1 LQRFDAEIVKII
13 EGSTKIFVPKAAI
26 SEKVPPKDPAFFNP
40 RAKLNRDLSI
50 IVYYAFIKNF
60 EGPKI
65 FLEGLSGLGARG
77 LRVAN
82 EIKEME
88 TVVLNDLNPKA
99 LELAV
104 ESAKENELNN
114 LRFSEDE
121 VCRFLSN
128 YSKKGNRGTIIDIDP
143 FGSPAKYFDCAI
155 RATMHGGL
163 LSITATD
170 LQVLNG
176 LFQKACFHRYGGT
189 PIRTEFG
196 NEIAIRLIL
205 GSLRHVSARLDIEIQ
220 PLFVES
226 DQHYYRIFVRILNR
240 PDQEDNI
247 GYIFHC
253 KNCGN
258 RGSVIEKE
266 EKCTLCNEKLSFAGP
281 LWIRN
286 LFEKKFITEM
296 EDIVSDLIVD
306 KSCDKSLK
314 KCILESEM
322 PATYFTL
329 DEIASKMNIS
339 PLSLEDALQRLQN
352 KGFVASPTSLEPT
365 GFKTNAKIDEIIQI
379 FAN

>member
-1 LQRFDAEIVKII
+1 LQRFDAEIITI
-13 EGSTKIFVPKAAI
+13 TEGSTKILVPKAAI

-40 RAKLNRDLSI
+40 RAKLNRDFSI
-50 IVYYAFIKNF
+50 IAYNAFIKKF
-60 EGPKI
+60 DGPKI
-65 FLEGLSGLGARG
+65 FLEGLSGLGAIG

-82 EIKEME
+82 EIKEIE
-88 TVVLNDLNPKA
+88 KVVLNDLNPKA

-114 LRFSEDE
+114 LEFSEDE
-121 VCRFLSN
+121 VCKFLSN

-176 LFQKACFHRYGGT
+176 LFQKACLHRYGGIST
-189 PIRTEFG
+189 RTEFG

-205 GSLRHVSARLDIEIQ
+205 GGLRHVSARLDIEFQ

-266 EKCTLCNEKLSFAGP
+266 IKCTICNEKLSFAGP
-281 LWIRN
+281 LWIGN
-286 LFEKKFITEM
+286 LFEKKFLTEM
-296 EDIVSDLIVD
+296 ADIVSDLIVD

-322 PATYFTL
+322 PAAYFTL
-329 DEIASKMNIS
+329 DEIASKMNTS
-339 PLSLEDALQRLQN
+339 PLSLEDSIQRLQN
-352 KGFVASPTSLEPT
+352 NGFVASPTSLEPT
-365 GFKTNAKIDEIIQI
+365 GFKTNAKINEIIQI